1 MNAVAQVL
9 AVVAVLVHVL
19 AFTWEV
25 LLFERPGVHEG
36 IFRIPAADLPA
47 TRLWSSNV
55 GFDNLFLAAGPATGL
70 ALLHTGHADAGRA
83 LVLYCCGFML
93 LAGIALGVSD
103 ALALSRPRGAG
114 RTGALAQARPALGAL
129 LAALC

>member
-1 MNAVAQVL
+1 MNAVAQIFAAL
-9 AVVAVLVHVL
+9 AVLVHLL

-36 IFRIPAADLPA
+36 IFKIPTANLPA
-47 TRLWSSNV
+47 TRLWSFNV
-55 GFDNLFLAAGPATGL
+55 GFYNLFLAAGPVLGL
-70 ALLHTGHADAGRA
+70 VLLHTGHVDAGRW

-103 ALALSRPRGAG
+103 VLAPRGV
-114 RTGALAQARPALGAL
+114 PPLGAL
-129 LAALC
+129 IAAAF